1 MSKATNTIWIYL
13 DDDMKAD
20 LHKLANAEFHVEPS
34 VPRCFHINLLMS
46 RHSSTKT
53 FVNS

>member
-20 LHKLANAEFHVEPS
+20 LHKLANAERLSMSSYV
-34 VPRCFHINLLMS
+34 RNLI
-46 RHSSTKT
+46 TKEL
-53 FVNS
+53 NGGKWSY